1 MGNGPAKDDFK
12 AGSSDRADLI
22 PGKNA
27 EEALE
32 TKQKG
37 IKQKHGSGN
46 LDPWLLLTE
55 VPQQPASA
63 SPPPDVAGGAP
74 HSTSS
79 PCKTYSVSSALTYF
93 DACCLGC
100 LQNM

>member
-12 AGSSDRADLI
+12 AGSSDRADLM

-46 LDPWLLLTE
+46 L
-55 VPQQPASA
+55 
-63 SPPPDVAGGAP
+63 AP
-74 HSTSS
+74 
-79 PCKTYSVSSALTYF
+79 
-93 DACCLGC
+93 
-100 LQNM
+100 